1 MQTSKDFIGN
11 QCSKPQP
18 AERLGQSIGQ
28 LIALPCLVNSAR
40 ALSTLSEVAT
50 TVQLSIAAS
59 ASRLVRRS
67 TRILGDVLSRTG
79 IKSTGSRDAS
89 IQLSR
94 GLPSGVVVSVSGQI
108 QDTAPR
114 LNPGFIPRSILGAA
128 GLVAVVFLSS
138 CAHCPMCGKC
148 GQGMM
153 ATPSAKASA
162 KEPAMHHGAG
172 HMHGSGHLASGD
184 GEGRPASTPISQQ
197 KSAKA
202 KRANANEPAA
212 NKESESA
219 PNSLETPMRRSF
231 R

>member
-79 IKSTGSRDAS
+79 IQLTGSSKAS

-94 GLPSGVVVSVSGQI
+94 RLPVGVVVSESGQI
-108 QDTAPR
+108 QGAAPR
-114 LNPGFIPRSILGAA
+114 LNSGFIPRLILGAT
-128 GLVAVVFLSS
+128 GLVALVFLSS

-148 GQGMM
+148 GHGMM
-153 ATPSAKASA
+153 AAPSAKGSA
-162 KEPAMHHGAG
+162 KEPAMHHGSG
-172 HMHGSGHLASGD
+172 HMHRSGHLASGD
-184 GEGRPASTPISQQ
+184 GEGQPASTPVIQQ

-202 KRANANEPAA
+202 KRANASEPAA
-212 NKESESA
+212 NKGSEAA